1 MKTAAALV
9 ALVAIVGLT
18 YYFRGSLPPLA
29 SDKPLPFQ
37 LAEPPASDIPLIQA
51 PLLEEAFQGSA
62 SSSASSSSSSPSSP
76 SVVSVSDIAYDAM
89 TAKQKSDLIRDIQ
102 RTIRHE
108 LLSAR
113 QLEHPEYEQE
123 QEQEERA
130 GSASVHQ
137 GRDYTRRCENNNGE
151 GGEGEGEGE
160 GEEQY
165 RCPKNPDGS
174 CPPVP
179 DMSKY
184 IRKDQIPCWGC
195 SVDY

>member
-1 MKTAAALV
+1 MKTATALV

-37 LAEPPASDIPLIQA
+37 LADPPVSDIPLIQA
-51 PLLEEAFQGSA
+51 PLLEESFQGS
-62 SSSASSSSSSPSSP
+62 SSP
-76 SVVSVSDIAYDAM
+76 SVVTVSDIAYDAM
-89 TAKQKSDLIRDIQ
+89 TAKQKSDLIRGIQ
-102 RTIRHE
+102 QAVRRE

-123 QEQEERA
+123 QGEEERA
-130 GSASVHQ
+130 NSVSDHQ
-137 GRDYTRRCENNNGE
+137 GRDYKKRCEYDDNN
-151 GGEGEGEGE
+151 GE

-195 SVDY
+195 AIDY

>member
-1 MKTAAALV
+1 MKTTTALV

-51 PLLEEAFQGSA
+51 PLLEEAFRGSVT
-62 SSSASSSSSSPSSP
+62 SSSSSSSP

-89 TAKQKSDLIRDIQ
+89 TAKQKSDLIRGIQ
-102 RTIRHE
+102 QAIRHE

-123 QEQEERA
+123 REQEQEERT

-137 GRDYTRRCENNNGE
+137 GRDYKKRCENNN
-151 GGEGEGEGE
+151 GEGEGE

-174 CPPVP
+174 CPPIP
-179 DMSKY
+179 DMSMY